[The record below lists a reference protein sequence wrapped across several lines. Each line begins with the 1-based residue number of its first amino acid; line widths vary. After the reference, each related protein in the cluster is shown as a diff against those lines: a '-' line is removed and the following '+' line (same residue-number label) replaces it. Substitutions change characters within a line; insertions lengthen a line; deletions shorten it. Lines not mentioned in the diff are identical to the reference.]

1 MNIDF
6 ATWNNAHDEKQIE
19 KAIDEDFVLGEIN
32 PDICNE
38 DSDDEDDYKP
48 CLRRKLYSIVR
59 TRYVISG
66 RIHKD
71 GHVEIYRKL
80 DYYGE
85 TIATGLTYEQSE
97 MFMLNEYLAAH
108 DIKRRKFSS
117 FSELVETIGESDT
130 LTYDS
135 FSAGAY
141 QYSRG

>member
-1 MNIDF
+1 
-6 ATWNNAHDEKQIE
+6 
-19 KAIDEDFVLGEIN
+19 
-32 PDICNE
+32 
-38 DSDDEDDYKP
+38 
-48 CLRRKLYSIVR
+48 
-59 TRYVISG
+59 
-66 RIHKD
+66 
-71 GHVEIYRKL
+71 L